1 MNTKIIGISGRKQ
14 SGKNTLANYMNG
26 DILKRREMVQD
37 FAINQK
43 VELEILTCTEDG
55 KSNWGIFDVTR
66 KDDSFVSYAERELW
80 PFVKLY
86 HFADYLKK
94 MSIDLFD
101 LSPEQVYGTDD
112 DKNTPTP
119 YGMTSR
125 EFLQHLGTDVMRS
138 IKDTVWVDYTIKI
151 IKQEKPLVSIIPD
164 VRFPNEVEAIKKAG
178 GIVVRL
184 DRNVYDS
191 PHKCESSLDQEN
203 FDWNNFDVILRNNN
217 IKIEEFIAGLEEI
230 QPLWR
235 NL

>member
-43 VELEILTCTEDG
+43 GELEILTCTEDG

-119 YGMTSR
+119 S
-125 EFLQHLGTDVMRS
+125 E
-138 IKDTVWVDYTIKI
+138 
-151 IKQEKPLVSIIPD
+151 
-164 VRFPNEVEAIKKAG
+164 
-178 GIVVRL
+178 
-184 DRNVYDS
+184 
-191 PHKCESSLDQEN
+191 
-203 FDWNNFDVILRNNN
+203 
-217 IKIEEFIAGLEEI
+217 
-230 QPLWR
+230 
-235 NL
+235 